1 MPNQR
6 DPRKQSFSR
15 WLWSEDVE
23 FLKEGAR
30 EHDMSLVDFVHKLCE
45 EHQKQLGRKNKG
57 KEQK

>member
-15 WLWSEDVE
+15 WLWSDDIE

-30 EHDMSLVDFVHKLCE
+30 EHDMSVVDFIHALCKEHEKKLG
-45 EHQKQLGRKNKG
+45 KKKKG
-57 KEQK
+57 AK